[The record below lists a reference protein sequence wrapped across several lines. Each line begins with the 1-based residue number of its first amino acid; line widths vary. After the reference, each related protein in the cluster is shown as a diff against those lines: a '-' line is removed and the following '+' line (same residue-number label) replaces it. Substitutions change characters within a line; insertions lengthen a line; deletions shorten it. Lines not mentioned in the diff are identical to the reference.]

1 MPHMMARSW
10 NSPPRPVPLRTSS
23 AREPP
28 ICRAA
33 PSRPAEPPKAW
44 VSTVAQN
51 TTGASR
57 RETGCSPRAA
67 WMIRS
72 VPPAVLMP
80 PRRYIH
86 TTTSPAT
93 GRRRLVKQAP
103 QDPHQQPHPQTKE
116 QALAVEPQA
125 LLAEGHLRIQPPEK
139 GRDRVAPLPG
149 GMVGLCHNCPL
160 PFLSKVSH
168 LSIITQWAGFAMAIS
183 PQAPGCQ
190 GGRLVVRW
198 GTVGDSLRHA
208 AALWIQVLYEL
219 R

>member
-1 MPHMMARSW
+1 MARATVPAVREETTQGNSAPRGSSPTQEISRAKRTAVMGLPKTAENPALMPHMMARSW
-10 NSPPRPVPLRTSS
+10 NSGPKRAALRTSS

-86 TTTSPAT
+86 TTASPAR
-93 GRRRLVKQAP
+93 GRHQAAQAVPFRSRSAHTSRRSN
-103 QDPHQQPHPQTKE
+103 
-116 QALAVEPQA
+116 
-125 LLAEGHLRIQPPEK
+125 RPPSTPTTRPTP
-139 GRDRVAPLPG
+139 GR
-149 GMVGLCHNCPL
+149 
-160 PFLSKVSH
+160 
-168 LSIITQWAGFAMAIS
+168 
-183 PQAPGCQ
+183 
-190 GGRLVVRW
+190 
-198 GTVGDSLRHA
+198 
-208 AALWIQVLYEL
+208 
-219 R
+219 